1 MKSRKDVR
9 VSGHDLTEVWVEI
22 AGHLLEPGVDQL
34 THSIVKVSGFDQGL
48 PDEHPAARDH
58 LDRALKKWG
67 PCTAHET
74 ANTIFPE
81 SAWKLAAHRGMTPSA
96 FFAHYHEKLM
106 PKLAKQDTRNR
117 KGTYFNR
124 MIAYPDG
131 EGHINQL
138 DKLLT
143 FWNGGVTRQSAYQ
156 VLTYHP
162 GKDLSRSPY
171 LGFPC
176 LDHVAFTRDEEGLSV
191 LATYASQLI
200 FDRAY
205 GNYLGLCRLGRF
217 MAAQMKIPFVQFTCV
232 AACAKLTQSGSAG
245 KKGASR
251 SELTKLVADMRS
263 AMAADAVRKAA

>member
-1 MKSRKDVR
+1 LIVR
-9 VSGHDLTEVWVEI
+9 GHDLTESWLEL
-22 AGHLLEPGVDQL
+22 AGELLLPGVEQL
-34 THSIVKVSGFDQGL
+34 THAVVTVSGFDQGF
-48 PDEHPAARDH
+48 PDEHPAARAL

-81 SAWKLAAHRGMTPSA
+81 SAWKLEAHRGMSPAA
-96 FFAHYHEKLM
+96 FFAHYHEKVM
-106 PKLAKQDTRNR
+106 PKLAKQDARNR
-117 KGTYFNR
+117 KGTYFGR

-131 EGHINQL
+131 
-138 DKLLT
+138 DKLLNQLQQLLG
-143 FWNGGVTRQSAYQ
+143 FWEGGVTRQSAYQ
-156 VLTYHP
+156 VMTYHP

-176 LDHVAFTRDEEGLSV
+176 LDHIAFTRDEEGLSV

-205 GNYLGLCRLGRF
+205 GNYLGLCRLARF

-232 AACAKLTQSGSAG
+232 AACAKLTQSGGAG
-245 KKGASR
+245 KKGATR
-251 SELTKLVADMRS
+251 GDLAKLVAAMRDTVAVDS
-263 AMAADAVRKAA
+263 VRKAA